1 MEQGIVS
8 RVSGIADVEQGI
20 VVRTSGI
27 ADVEQ
32 GIVFEGLEKA
42 SLCRKCQKLNDDFKA
57 AVNDAMEKI

>member
-8 RVSGIADVEQGI
+8 RV
-20 VVRTSGI
+20 SGI